1 MTRRFGAL
9 IQRIIQFST
18 LTSALV
24 AMSLLPVTAATAQV
38 IERGVQGGVVGAI
51 IGGIVGGGRGI
62 ADMLETGNTPDFDV
76 VGGVMVPVQENM
88 AKLKPE
94 DRAAIAAFL
103 KSLPP
108 LPDAVP
114 RKNKATDKSE
124 EDDGEPADVA
134 GAYVARPLS
143 AASSAL
149 QGKGAQ
155 PGIGSLKL
163 KVRAGGGD
171 GTPFA
176 NARLRLTL

>member
-76 VGGVMVPVQENM
+76 GW
-88 AKLKPE
+88 
-94 DRAAIAAFL
+94 R
-103 KSLPP
+103 
-108 LPDAVP
+108 
-114 RKNKATDKSE
+114 R
-124 EDDGEPADVA
+124 DGA
-134 GAYVARPLS
+134 GAGKYGEAQAGRSRGNRGISEITAAAPRRS
-143 AASSAL
+143 AAKEQGDRQERGRRWRASRRRRCLGARSVPLLALCKGKAPSPAPASGVSSSRYAL
-149 QGKGAQ
+149 EAAM
-155 PGIGSLKL
+155 
-163 KVRAGGGD
+163 VRRS
-171 GTPFA
+171 PM
-176 NARLRLTL
+176 RV

>member
-1 MTRRFGAL
+1 
-9 IQRIIQFST
+9 
-18 LTSALV
+18 
-24 AMSLLPVTAATAQV
+24 
-38 IERGVQGGVVGAI
+38 
-51 IGGIVGGGRGI
+51 
-62 ADMLETGNTPDFDV
+62 
-76 VGGVMVPVQENM
+76 MVPVQENM

-143 AASSAL
+143 AASSAV
-149 QGKGAQ
+149 QGKGAK
-155 PGIGSLKL
+155 PGACIGSLKL

-171 GTPFA
+171 GTAFA